1 MSCRQSLQ
9 QVTLFSAYFQK
20 IGDFDMSKLFP
31 SALKVSLSSA
41 ALAVAVLASSA
52 AVAEPLRVCSDP
64 DNLPFSKSDGPD
76 KGLYIELA
84 EKVGQR
90 LGTPVEYVWWLSFN
104 QRRALRNTMD
114 GCDAYFALPADAE
127 YRVKGIEKS
136 KPFLNVSYAIVSPA
150 GQVFTG
156 LNDLKGKNVGV
167 MYGSPP
173 LIMLATREGFT
184 WTTFRTHDELFAA
197 LNKGEVELALMW
209 GPSAGFDNIKN
220 FNSRW
225 QIQPIRG
232 EGLGGEVSVAVSKA
246 KPELKDQINQA
257 LDTLKPEIQQ
267 LVKKYGF
274 PTQTPLLIN
283 SANKTQLT
291 RQQTSVAANSHKPS
305 GFIKVG
311 SNQSQQREWIVAA
324 DGNSIAEAQSNF
336 NNKCSHCH
344 GSNGASPVSERD
356 LRKLSMRYQSEWK
369 DVAYTTITKGRPDLG
384 MPTWGGILP
393 DEEIKAI
400 IEFLVTVQKN

>member
-1 MSCRQSLQ
+1 
-9 QVTLFSAYFQK
+9 
-20 IGDFDMSKLFP
+20 MSKLFP

-232 EGLGGEVSVAVSKA
+232 EGLGGEVAVAVSKA

>member
-1 MSCRQSLQ
+1 
-9 QVTLFSAYFQK
+9 
-20 IGDFDMSKLFP
+20 MSKLFQ
-31 SALKVSLSSA
+31 SALKTGLSSA
-41 ALAVAVLASSA
+41 ALAVAVLTSSGA
-52 AVAEPLRVCSDP
+52 IAEPLRVCSDP

-90 LGTPVEYVWWLSFN
+90 LGTTVEYVWWLSFN
-104 QRRALRNTMD
+104 QRRALRNTME

-136 KPFLNVSYAIVSPA
+136 KPFLNVSYAIVSPV
-150 GQVFTG
+150 GQAFTG
-156 LNDLKGKNVGV
+156 LDDLKGKNIGV

-173 LIMLATREGFT
+173 LIMLSTREGFT
-184 WTTFRTHDELFAA
+184 WTTYRTHDELFAA
-197 LNKGEVELALMW
+197 LNKGDVNVALMW
-209 GPSAGFDNIKN
+209 GPSAGFDNLKN

-225 QIQPIRG
+225 QVQPIRG
-232 EGLGGEVSVAVSKA
+232 EGLGGEVAVAVSKS
-246 KPELKDQINQA
+246 KPELKEQINQA
-257 LDTLKPEIQQ
+257 LDSLKPEIQQ

-274 PTQTPLLIN
+274 PTQTPLLVN
-283 SANKTQLT
+283 SANKSQTT
-291 RQQTSVAANSHKPS
+291 HQQAVVASVKQKPS

-311 SNQSQQREWIVAA
+311 STQTQQREWLVANSG
-324 DGNSIAEAQSNF
+324 DSIAEAKSNF

>member
-1 MSCRQSLQ
+1 
-9 QVTLFSAYFQK
+9 
-20 IGDFDMSKLFP
+20 MSKLFQ
-31 SALKVSLSSA
+31 SALKTGLSSA
-41 ALAVAVLASSA
+41 ALAVAVLTSSGA
-52 AVAEPLRVCSDP
+52 IAEPLRVCSDP

-90 LGTPVEYVWWLSFN
+90 LGTTVEYVWWLSFN
-104 QRRALRNTMD
+104 QRRALRNTME

-136 KPFLNVSYAIVSPA
+136 KPFLNVSYAIVSPV
-150 GQVFTG
+150 GQAFTG
-156 LNDLKGKNVGV
+156 LDDLKGKNIGV

-173 LIMLATREGFT
+173 LIMLSTREGFT
-184 WTTFRTHDELFAA
+184 WTTYRTHDELFAA
-197 LNKGEVELALMW
+197 LNKGDVNVALMW
-209 GPSAGFDNIKN
+209 GPSAGFDNLKN

-225 QIQPIRG
+225 QVQPIRG
-232 EGLGGEVSVAVSKA
+232 EGLGGEVAVAVSKS
-246 KPELKDQINQA
+246 KPELKEQINQA
-257 LDTLKPEIQQ
+257 LDSLKPEIQQ

-274 PTQTPLLIN
+274 PTQTPLLVN
-283 SANKTQLT
+283 SANKSQTT
-291 RQQTSVAANSHKPS
+291 HQQAVVATVKQKPS

-311 SNQSQQREWIVAA
+311 STQTQQREWLVANSG
-324 DGNSIAEAQSNF
+324 DSIAEAKSNF

>member
-1 MSCRQSLQ
+1 
-9 QVTLFSAYFQK
+9 
-20 IGDFDMSKLFP
+20 MSKLFQ
-31 SALKVSLSSA
+31 SALKTGLSSA
-41 ALAVAVLASSA
+41 ALAVAVLTSSGA
-52 AVAEPLRVCSDP
+52 FAEPLRVCSDP

-90 LGTPVEYVWWLSFN
+90 LGTTVEYVWWLSFN

-136 KPFLNVSYAIVSPA
+136 KPFLNVSYAIVSPV
-150 GQVFTG
+150 GQVFTS
-156 LNDLKGKNVGV
+156 LDDLKGKNIGV

-173 LIMLATREGFT
+173 LIMLSTREGFT
-184 WTTFRTHDELFAA
+184 WTTYRTHDELFAA
-197 LNKGEVELALMW
+197 LNKGDVNVALMW
-209 GPSAGFDNIKN
+209 GPSAGFDNLKS

-225 QIQPIRG
+225 QVQPIRG
-232 EGLGGEVSVAVSKA
+232 EGLGGEVAVAVSKS
-246 KPELKDQINQA
+246 KPELKEQINQA
-257 LDTLKPEIQQ
+257 LDSLKPEIQQ

-274 PTQTPLLIN
+274 PTQTPLLVN
-283 SANKTQLT
+283 SANKS
-291 RQQTSVAANSHKPS
+291 QTTHQPTVVATAKQKQS

-311 SNQSQQREWIVAA
+311 SNQTQQREWLVANSG
-324 DGNSIAEAQSNF
+324 DSIAEAKSNF